1 MLRYFEYDYSGPAF
15 ELFGTGHL
23 VYLGIMAVAIVF
35 LIWGWRDPDELAR
48 NRVRLL
54 IAGIMLANEI
64 AWHTW
69 NLATGA
75 WSIRE
80 NLPLHLCGISI
91 WSTIYMLFARDYR
104 LYPIIFFV
112 GLGGAAQAVITP
124 SAGEYGLPHFRAFQT
139 LISHGMLVIAL
150 VFLAAIEGR
159 RPTWRSLWKTMLI
172 LNVYLVV
179 VTAINYALGSNYMFT
194 LQKPQ
199 TASLF
204 DVMGPW
210 PWYLLAAEVLAMML
224 FALLYLP
231 FALSDWRLRRSTI
244 YLSRAQEYQYRGG
257 ADNER

>member
-1 MLRYFEYDYSGPAF
+1 MQRYFAYDYDGAAF

-23 VYLGIMAVAIVF
+23 VYLAILVVAIVF
-35 LIWGWRDPDELAR
+35 LIWGWQAPDDKSRDRAR
-48 NRVRLL
+48 LFIATVMLL
-54 IAGIMLANEI
+54 NEI
-64 AWHTW
+64 AWHGW
-69 NLATGA
+69 NIGTGA
-75 WSIRE
+75 WSVRE

-91 WSTIYMLFARDYR
+91 WSTIYMLYTRDYR

-139 LISHGMLVIAL
+139 LISHGMLVVAM
-150 VFLAAIEGR
+150 VFVTTKEGQ
-159 RPTWRSLWKTMLI
+159 RPTWLSLWKTMLV

-194 LQKPQ
+194 LQKPH

-210 PWYLLAAEVLAMML
+210 PWYLLTAEVLAVIL
-224 FALLYLP
+224 FSLLYLP
-231 FALSDWRLRRSTI
+231 FALSDRRIDRQVVSSGED
-244 YLSRAQEYQYRGG
+244 SRP
-257 ADNER
+257 

>member
-1 MLRYFEYDYSGPAF
+1 M
-15 ELFGTGHL
+15 
-23 VYLGIMAVAIVF
+23 
-35 LIWGWRDPDELAR
+35 
-48 NRVRLL
+48 L

-69 NLATGA
+69 NLATGV

-91 WSTIYMLFARDYR
+91 WSSVYMLFARDYR

-139 LISHGMLVIAL
+139 LISHGMLVVAM
-150 VFLAAIEGR
+150 VFVTTIEGQ
-159 RPTWRSLWKTMLI
+159 RPSWASLWKTMLI

-179 VTAINYALGSNYMFT
+179 VTTINYALGSNYMFT
-194 LQKPQ
+194 MQKPH

-210 PWYLLAAEVLAMML
+210 PWYLLTAEVLAIFL
-224 FALLYLP
+224 FTLLYLP
-231 FALSDWRLRRSTI
+231 FALADRRS
-244 YLSRAQEYQYRGG
+244 
-257 ADNER
+257 

>member
-1 MLRYFEYDYSGPAF
+1 MQRYFAYDYDGPGF

-23 VYLGIMAVAIVF
+23 VYLAILAALIAF
-35 LIWGWRDPDELAR
+35 LIWGWQVPNRKSRD
-48 NRVRLL
+48 RVRLL
-54 IAGIMLANEI
+54 IATIMLLNEI
-64 AWHTW
+64 AWHSW
-69 NLATGA
+69 NIGTGA

-91 WSTIYMLFARDYR
+91 WSTIYMLYTRDYR
-104 LYPIIFFV
+104 LYQIIFFV

-139 LISHGMLVIAL
+139 LISHGMLVLAMI
-150 VFLAAIEGR
+150 FLTTIEGQ
-159 RPTWRSLWKTMLI
+159 RPTWMSLWKTMLA

-194 LQKPQ
+194 LEKPH

-210 PWYLLAAEVLAMML
+210 PWYLLAAEVLAVIL

-231 FALSDWRLRRSTI
+231 FALSDRRLRRQVVSSGEG
-244 YLSRAQEYQYRGG
+244 SRAEN
-257 ADNER
+257 A